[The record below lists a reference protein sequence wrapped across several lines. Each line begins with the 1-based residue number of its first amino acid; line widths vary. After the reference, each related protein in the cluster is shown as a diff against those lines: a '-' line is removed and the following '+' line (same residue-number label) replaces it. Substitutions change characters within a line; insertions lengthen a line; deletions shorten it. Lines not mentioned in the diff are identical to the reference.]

1 MITHL
6 HLQNVGPVPDL
17 DVEFGSHLNL
27 VTGDNGLG
35 KTFLLDACWFSLT
48 RTWAGDT
55 PFQPRATA
63 VYPPPGVARIIR
75 RRAPMTIDYSIKGKS
90 SVVSRNVKFD
100 YRKWD
105 WIISQGRPPMPGLV
119 IYGRIDGG
127 FSVWDPAR
135 NYWRRDDDPERLP
148 AFQFSKSEIWD
159 GSGSPDSGE
168 LLCNGLIRDLET
180 WRLKKN
186 EAWTTI
192 QRVLETL
199 SPSATEKLS
208 LGEPVRISPKDARD
222 IPTLTLPYGDV
233 PVVHAASGMRRILAL
248 AYLLVWSWTEHQRVV
263 EQTGVALGNRMVVLL
278 DEVEAHLHPK
288 WQRTILPAL
297 FEVLQTLI
305 GPSLQ
310 SIQVIAS
317 THAPLILA
325 SVEKSWDEEKDALF
339 DFDLNGKGRIE
350 FRRRVFARRGSTE
363 HWLTSESFDLPSA
376 YSIDAERAIQRA
388 EALMRRFEFGS
399 QAPNVDKQAIHK
411 ELRSVLGNDDE
422 FWPRWTPWYKD
433 AYLEGAK

>member
-6 HLQNVGPVPDL
+6 HLQNVGPVPEL

-35 KTFLLDACWFSLT
+35 KTFLLDACWYALT

-55 PFQPRATA
+55 AFQPKATA
-63 VYPPPGVARIIR
+63 VYPPHGIARTVR
-75 RRAPMTIDYSIKGKS
+75 RRMPMQLDYSVKGKRNA
-90 SVVSRNVKFD
+90 VNRNVKFD

-105 WIISQGRPPMPGLV
+105 WIVSPGRPPMPGLV

-148 AFQFSKSEIWD
+148 AFQFSKSEVWD
-159 GSGSPDSGE
+159 GSENKEAGE

-192 QRVLETL
+192 QKVLETL
-199 SPSATEKLS
+199 SPSGTEHLT

-222 IPTLTLPYGDV
+222 IPTLALPYGDV

-248 AYLLVWSWTEHQRVV
+248 AYLLVWAWTEHQRVA
-263 EQTGVALGNRMVVLL
+263 EQTGEEPGNRMVVLL

-297 FEVLQTLI
+297 FDVLQTLI
-305 GPSLQ
+305 GPTLQ
-310 SIQVIAS
+310 SIQLIAS

-325 SVEKSWDEEKDALF
+325 SVETNWDEEKDALF
-339 DFDLNGKGRIE
+339 DFDLNKDGKIE
-350 FRRRVFARRGSTE
+350 FRRRVFAKRGSTE

-376 YSIDAERAIQRA
+376 YSLDAEKAITRA
-388 EALMRRFEFGS
+388 EALMRRYEFGS
-399 QAPNVDKQAIHK
+399 MAPKADKRAINE
-411 ELRSVLGNDDE
+411 ELRAALGNDDE
-422 FWPRWTPWYKD
+422 FWPRWTPWYED
-433 AYLEGAK
+433 AYLEGGK